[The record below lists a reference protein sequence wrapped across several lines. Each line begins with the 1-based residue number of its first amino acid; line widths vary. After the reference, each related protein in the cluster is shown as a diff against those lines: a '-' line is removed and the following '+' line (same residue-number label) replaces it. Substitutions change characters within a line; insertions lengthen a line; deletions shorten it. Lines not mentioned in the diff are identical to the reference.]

1 MNIAKAPIGNA
12 VESVAP
18 DHVVTTADQI
28 YDEALG
34 KYQSELNQEGGGGG
48 GGDVNGVKV
57 GSITYTPEQGSGGIV
72 EIPNYEQGA
81 EPNVQ
86 SDWDQTNSSAKDFIK
101 NKPTIPAAQIQSDW
115 NQTNTEAKDFIK
127 NKPTVFGASGEN
139 HKSGLVPD
147 TPSTQGNTKFLRED
161 GTWQVPSGG
170 SGGGVT
176 GVKGASE
183 TNYRTGDVNITKEN
197 IGLGNVGNFK
207 AVSTVESQGLSDTEK
222 GNARTNIGAGTSN
235 FSGSYND
242 LANKPTI
249 PVVPTNVSAFTNDA
263 GYLVTANIEGKADK
277 STTYTKTEVDSDIS
291 QLRSELNAKQL
302 QVGAVATDSVPTKDS
317 ANRVTSGALY
327 ETLGELIA
335 TTTFSY
341 NSAEH
346 SSNNDRI
353 KVSIKKGTVFS
364 VYIQGSST
372 NFNSVAVFQNKH
384 QIVGDYAQY
393 VGVSPFKMVAIE
405 DIEYMG
411 FYLYNTTTTNQTILI
426 EIRICE
432 SDNASH
438 NMNLQ
443 RLAENTAGFT
453 YAFEM
458 PFYSGE
464 SGASYIRDSFY
475 HHPRYVCRVT
485 KGTLYTIILD
495 SDTSVTYSAGSEY
508 NAFIEVYMYKDP
520 GIELVYENET
530 QYRLQTIYA
539 ISKNEQFSRTVK
551 TIRATEDGILAFA
564 FLRIGEGERVNV
576 TVLPHSTSDPIDS
589 DMLRVNAM
597 KYKQSTYGDYG
608 LNWYPS
614 FLAITDTHSS
624 KFSIERA
631 FIYAEKKCIDGV
643 FLLGDI
649 GDHSNWLV
657 NYATKLEELRLGC
670 SKFAIAVPGNHE
682 YEYVANSDWVGL
694 TDDETTSIY
703 YSSNVVSKNGEV
715 HPTIGGKFK
724 NYYYKDI
731 TTTHTRADNK
741 GTVSYTIRIIGLYQ
755 FEWNSPTDSQ
765 GHPTVGDGYGKDIP
779 VYTQTQIDWFVQT
792 LKDTPSD
799 YGVIVLSHTAISKAV
814 PVQCPFTIYTS
825 SPELFARLG
834 NTTFFYSII
843 DAWVRGTSCNVS
855 SEQKVIDKNG
865 TRVDNIPISVNT
877 TFSGT
882 HTFIAN
888 ICGHHHAGGIFKMED
903 ISGNASSYPVVLSPC
918 TSDSDYQLSG
928 WFAVDSTM
936 GKMADCL
943 NVYTYDFDRKRLK
956 IARLGSDINSE
967 GQEAKTYVI
976 QL

>member
-28 YDEALG
+28 YDETLK
-34 KYQSELNQEGGGGG
+34 KYQNELNQQIGQAGQGTVKGA
-48 GGDVNGVKV
+48 KV
-57 GSITYTPEQGSGGIV
+57 GSGTTINPDANGIVTLPNYTENATPHIAPTSAEVKSALGTGSG
-72 EIPNYEQGA
+72 
-81 EPNVQ
+81 
-86 SDWDQTNSSAKDFIK
+86 K
-101 NKPTIPAAQIQSDW
+101 
-115 NQTNTEAKDFIK
+115 
-127 NKPTVFGASGEN
+127 
-139 HKSGLVPD
+139 
-147 TPSTQGNTKFLRED
+147 TKYLRED
-161 GTWQVPSGG
+161 GEWATPPSGG
-170 SGGGVT
+170 GGNTADVNYDTTNKKITKTIDGVT
-176 GVKGASE
+176 S
-183 TNYRTGDVNITKEN
+183 DVVTVATLKTDMN
-197 IGLGNVGNFK
+197 LGNVGNFK
-207 AVSTVESQGLSDTEK
+207 AVSTVANQGLSDTEK

-235 FSGSYND
+235 FSGNYND
-242 LANKPTI
+242 LTNKPTI
-249 PVVPTNVSAFTNDA
+249 PTVPTNVSAFTNDA

-302 QVGAVATDSVPTKDS
+302 QVGAVATDGVPTKGS

-341 NSAEH
+341 NSTEH

-364 VYIQGSST
+364 VYIQGSSK
-372 NFNSVAVFQNKH
+372 NFNGVAVYQNKH

-411 FYLYNTTTTNQTILI
+411 FYLYNTTTKNQTILI

-464 SGASYIRDSFY
+464 SGASYIRDSFFHY
-475 HHPRYVCRVT
+475 PRYVCRVT

-495 SDTSVTYSAGSEY
+495 SDTSVTYSAGSGY

-564 FLRIGEGERVNV
+564 FLRIDEGERVNV
-576 TVLPHSTSDPIDS
+576 TVIPHIANDPIDS

-597 KYKQSTYGDYG
+597 KYKQDTYGDYG

-614 FLAITDTHSS
+614 FLVITDTHSS

-649 GDHSNWLV
+649 GENSDWLV
-657 NYATKLEELRLGC
+657 NYAQKLEELRLGC

-682 YEYVANSDWVGL
+682 YEYAPYKSGTSPYVGL

-865 TRVDNIPISVNT
+865 TQVDNIPISVNT

-903 ISGNASSYPVVLSPC
+903 TSGNSSSYPVVLSPC

-967 GQEAKTYVI
+967 GQEAKTYVV